1 MYKAIVLIA
10 AAVLSASGCAAS
22 ARPYPGSLDA
32 RLAAYARTAP
42 CCDDP
47 AGFDYAELPETG
59 TLEFVI
65 GTASPRHFSIMG
77 YILDATELTQ
87 ITAPELAQA
96 LIDDQVDLVLL
107 VPV

>member
-1 MYKAIVLIA
+1 MDPWRGDPSWRALPLEATEADVDIYHLHIDAEPARQDLDVVLPMRR
-10 AAVLSASGCAAS
+10 LEDL
-22 ARPYPGSLDA
+22 ARDG
-32 RLAAYARTAP
+32 
-42 CCDDP
+42 
-47 AGFDYAELPETG
+47 
-59 TLEFVI
+59 VI

-87 ITAPELAQA
+87 VTAPELARA